1 MLISCASV
9 WRWIAY
15 YIENLK
21 INFTG
26 SWIIENDKDFC
37 LFLDGNIL
45 HPSEWWWLITQVTTH
60 ASKDMEYV

>member
-1 MLISCASV
+1 MFIFCVSV
-9 WRWIAY
+9 WRWIVY

-21 INFTG
+21 INFIG

-45 HPSEWWWLITQVTTH
+45 YLLEWWWFII
-60 ASKDMEYV
+60 